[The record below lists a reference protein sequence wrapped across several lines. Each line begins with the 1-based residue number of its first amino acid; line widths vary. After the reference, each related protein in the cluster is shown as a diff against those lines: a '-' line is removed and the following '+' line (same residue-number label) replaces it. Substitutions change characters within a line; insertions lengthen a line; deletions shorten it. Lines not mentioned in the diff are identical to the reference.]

1 MKRRQI
7 SPSALP
13 AIGQPFAGGFYAGRI
28 YFDGA
33 EFALIDAG
41 REFETTAHWWD
52 QEGPK
57 PRIRGTQSRYD
68 GMANTKAMA
77 EEGSAIAR
85 KVLGMNVRGSWGW
98 HIPSIEEL
106 NLLRSNLLQL
116 EDWGRQS
123 GFGNDTD
130 APNAFA
136 CTHTYW
142 SSTQKEGSATAWCM
156 HMLPW
161 SYPDSNWV
169 SQEKGIR
176 PVKVLQIK
184 ADAYVHNPASDAPIA
199 ESIAAQVD
207 LQGLTASPAVAEVL
221 GQFINEDTGRFYGR
235 TDDLLAQ
242 LAIIA
247 GEARA

>member
-7 SPSALP
+7 SPAALP

-41 REFETTAHWWD
+41 REYETTAHWWD

-106 NLLRSNLLQL
+106 NILRSNLLQL

-123 GFGNDTD
+123 GFGNDKD

-161 SYPDSNWV
+161 SSPDSNWV

-184 ADAYVHNPASDAPIA
+184 ADAFVHEPSTDIA
-199 ESIAAQVD
+199 TSLAVCD
-207 LQGLTASPAVAEVL
+207 LGGLTASPAVAEVL

-242 LAIIA
+242 LAMIA

>member
-7 SPSALP
+7 SPAALP

-41 REFETTAHWWD
+41 RAFEVTAHWWD
-52 QEGPK
+52 QEGPR
-57 PRIRGTQSRYD
+57 PRIRGATHRFD

-85 KVLGMNVRGSWGW
+85 KVLGMNIRGTWGW

-106 NLLRSNLLQL
+106 NVMRGNLLQL
-116 EDWGRQS
+116 PDWDHRGCGQRMEAVQ
-123 GFGNDTD
+123 
-130 APNAFA
+130 AF
-136 CTHTYW
+136 TLSEYW
-142 SSTQKEGSATAWCM
+142 SSSQKSNAATAWCL

-161 SYPDSNWV
+161 CVSDSNWV
-169 SQEKGIR
+169 SACKGIR
-176 PVKVLQIK
+176 PVKVMQIK
-184 ADAYVHNPASDAPIA
+184 ADAFVHEPSSDLATNVA
-199 ESIAAQVD
+199 VCD
-207 LQGLTASPAVAEVL
+207 LGGLTASPAVAEVL
-221 GQFINEDTGRFYGR
+221 GHFINEDTGRFYGR

-242 LAIIA
+242 LAMIA
-247 GEARA
+247 GEARP

>member
-7 SPSALP
+7 SPAALP

-41 REFETTAHWWD
+41 REFETIAYWWD

-85 KVLGMNVRGSWGW
+85 KVLGINVRGTWGW

-106 NLLRSNLLQL
+106 NILRSNLLQL

-123 GFGNDTD
+123 VLGNDKD

-161 SYPDSNWV
+161 SYPDSNWI

-184 ADAYVHNPASDAPIA
+184 AEAFVHELASDAPIA
-199 ESIAAQVD
+199 AQAD

-235 TDDLLAQ
+235 TEDLLAR
-242 LAIIA
+242 LAMIA

>member
-7 SPSALP
+7 YPAALP
-13 AIGQPFAGGFYAGRI
+13 AIGHPFAGGFYAGRI
-28 YFDGA
+28 FFDGA
-33 EFALIDAG
+33 EFAVIDAG
-41 REFETTAHWWD
+41 REFETTAYWWD

-85 KVLGMNVRGSWGW
+85 KVLSMNVRGSWGW

-106 NLLRSNLLQL
+106 NILRSNLLQL
-116 EDWGRQS
+116 EDWGRDS
-123 GFGNDTD
+123 FGAKHD

-169 SQEKGIR
+169 SQCKGIR

-184 ADAYVHNPASDAPIA
+184 ADAFVHEPATDIA
-199 ESIAAQVD
+199 TAVAVCE
-207 LQGLTASPAVAEVL
+207 LGGLTASPAVAEVL

-242 LAIIA
+242 LAMIA
-247 GEARA
+247 GEARP